1 MLIRSFCKKI
11 FSVNSQLSIEIYFE
25 ILFRNL
31 ERVLFSE
38 ISQKKFHL
46 WSAVIGQFASVY

>member
-11 FSVNSQLSIEIYFE
+11 FSVNSQLSIEIYLE